1 MKTILVALLL
11 VSSSVFAQ
19 SYGGEW
25 QQRQLQQQQ
34 WQQYNQVDPYRQNMQ
49 QRRMQ
54 QNFLNQQHQNQQNLQ
69 PQQQLDMEEQ
79 NSPGLP
85 IFESHAREYNLR

>member
-1 MKTILVALLL
+1 MKTILVVLLL

-19 SYGGEW
+19 SYGGKL
-25 QQRQLQQQQ
+25 QQRQLQQH
-34 WQQYNQVDPYRQNMQ
+34 QYLNNQMDQDHQNEQQ
-49 QRRMQ
+49 QRLQ

-79 NSPGLP
+79 TSSGLP
-85 IFESHAREYNLR
+85 IFDLNF

>member
-49 QRRMQ
+49 QRRTSESAK
-54 QNFLNQQHQNQQNLQ
+54 
-69 PQQQLDMEEQ
+69 PTAARATVI
-79 NSPGLP
+79 PGR
-85 IFESHAREYNLR
+85 AD

>member
-25 QQRQLQQQQ
+25 QQRQLQQQ

-54 QNFLNQQHQNQQNLQ
+54 QDFLNQQYQNQQNPQ
-69 PQQQLDMEEQ
+69 HQQQLDMEEQ

-85 IFESHAREYNLR
+85 IFDLNF